1 MALIKCPGCG
11 RDISDRALSC
21 PQCGYQMQDHLTE
34 NAQERN
40 VEMHAE
46 DSVKDETMDAVF
58 KQDKCETDAQM
69 QSTSKL
75 KKRKHIIAAIAG
87 IILVAIIGAAWGF
100 GLLESNLTVD
110 DISIGDWR
118 VEKAYTLRGVNVANL
133 YVGTVKS
140 EQKEPFVAVI
150 EETRESTAYTGFV
163 YMNEGEGETT
173 TFASSSVHQASSWK
187 SVGYLDGVVV
197 KEPDIHIEFTDEHYS
212 DSSTLGESGC
222 TVEISFEMTN
232 KKTGL
237 LLFDVINEDAHDDD
251 GINKAVAVIN
261 GKATYAFYGEVPYK
275 SRSNKFKVVPKMFC
289 ESEEVT
295 EKDYTIEK
303 PYFAEKDGD
312 SYTGQE
318 ELSFKEYGDGILI
331 YTRKLLEGGNSEN
344 RNVAEQAYVF
354 VKNEKCTIETYDF
367 IDDEDEAL
375 EPQYEFNYV
384 GYIAWTPLKEETK

>member
-11 RDISDRALSC
+11 RDISDRVLSC
-21 PQCGYQMQDHLTE
+21 PQCGYQMQEHLTE

-46 DSVKDETMDAVF
+46 DSVKEETMDAVF

-100 GLLESNLTVD
+100 GLLKSNLTVY

-118 VEKAYTLRGVNVANL
+118 VEKAYTSTDLNR
-133 YVGTVKS
+133 YVRTVKS
-140 EQKEPFVAVI
+140 EQKKPFVAVI
-150 EETRESTAYTGFV
+150 EQSHDDVYNTEFV
-163 YMNEGEGETT
+163 YMDEGEGELKSLG
-173 TFASSSVHQASSWK
+173 SSGVYQDISWK
-187 SVGYLDGVVV
+187 PVGYLDGVAV
-197 KEPDIHIEFTDEHYS
+197 KEQDIHIEFTDEHYS
-212 DSSTLGESGC
+212 DSSEGNGTLC
-222 TVEISFEMTN
+222 TVEISFEITS
-232 KKTGL
+232 KETGFL
-237 LLFDVINEDAHDDD
+237 FFDVIDEDNPDNDR
-251 GINKAVAVIN
+251 INCHVAVFD
-261 GKATYAFYGEVPYK
+261 GKATDVFYGIVLYK
-275 SRSNKFKVVPKMFC
+275 SRSNKFKVIPKLFC
-289 ESEEVT
+289 KSEEVT

-303 PYFAEKDGD
+303 PYFAEKDD
-312 SYTGQE
+312 HSYKGQE
-318 ELSFKEYGDGILI
+318 DLAFKEYGDGILI
-331 YTRKLLEGGNSEN
+331 YTRKLLEGGNSEK

-354 VKNEKCTIETYDF
+354 VENGKCTIKTNDS

-375 EPQYEFNYV
+375 EPRYEFNYV